1 MVWGRATS
9 PVRPQLGHYEIVR
22 RSRLAKAGAVDL

>member
-9 PVRPQLGHYEIVR
+9 PVRPQLGLHEIVR
-22 RSRLAKAGAVDL
+22 RSRLANAGAVDL